1 MAGLPSKS
9 QKSAPLGLDR
19 DSFDSDNPHV
29 EHVEVSQAPEAST
42 EVEPKGSGKP
52 SPTATGPANITSPPR
67 ALANA
72 RAALQKLTKNPGS
85 KQPDSRR
92 NSPISPQAPPAA
104 HINQP
109 APQALGSSSTAATTT
124 SSHGM
129 HFDPKYMTLNIY
141 IGHNVRAP
149 RWLLER
155 KFPQSS
161 RASVSLKSPASAAD
175 ELEWVFDAGPFAY
188 ALNSGDSWLR
198 TYAYNVLET
207 TLNDPIE
214 RLRIRKEIWDRNDGD
229 YQENEDPIPPLPPA
243 PATLDVT
250 QQEEMGPTPGSRDG
264 RFFQFPDY
272 ARPSLAERA
281 LPKPE
286 SLTHANSTPPR
297 RSRRLYI
304 DSDEEGTNSTPSAS
318 IGEYRWIWFIVILL
332 VLSMFLCLFLYAF
345 KII

>member
-1 MAGLPSKS
+1 MASLPSKS
-9 QKSAPLGLDR
+9 QKSAPIGLDR

-52 SPTATGPANITSPPR
+52 SPTATGPSNITSPPR

-72 RAALQKLTKNPGS
+72 RAALQKLTKSPGS
-85 KQPDSRR
+85 KQLDSRR
-92 NSPISPQAPPAA
+92 NSPTSPQAPPTV

-109 APQALGSSSTAATTT
+109 QPQASGSSSTAATTT
-124 SSHGM
+124 PSHGI
-129 HFDPKYMTLNIY
+129 HFDPTYMTLNIY

-155 KFPQSS
+155 KFPQSF

-188 ALNSGDSWLR
+188 ALNSEDSWLR
-198 TYAYNVLET
+198 TYAYKVLENS
-207 TLNDPIE
+207 LNDPIE
-214 RLRIRKEIWDRNDGD
+214 RLKIRKEIWGRNDGD

-243 PATLDVT
+243 PTTLDVT
-250 QQEEMGPTPGSRDG
+250 QQEEKGPTPGSRNG

-272 ARPSLAERA
+272 QRPSLAERA
-281 LPKPE
+281 RMYTK
-286 SLTHANSTPPR
+286 AVK
-297 RSRRLYI
+297 
-304 DSDEEGTNSTPSAS
+304 
-318 IGEYRWIWFIVILL
+318 FIY
-332 VLSMFLCLFLYAF
+332 S
-345 KII
+345 